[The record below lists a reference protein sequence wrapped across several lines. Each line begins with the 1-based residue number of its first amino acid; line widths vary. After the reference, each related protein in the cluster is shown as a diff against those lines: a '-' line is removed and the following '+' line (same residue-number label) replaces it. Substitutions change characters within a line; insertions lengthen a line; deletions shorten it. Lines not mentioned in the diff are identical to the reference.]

1 MLFSEILLDLD
12 TGDASMH
19 DVYAKE
25 AAGKINVAS
34 AIFEYAA
41 KLAEMPENS
50 TFVQEAAEAAE
61 EAGLPTKPEEGT
73 GLATEAVAQELIAFY
88 DVVVENAKKVKTAAD
103 RDMKAIIGLGKKY
116 GIAASAAQQGNF
128 MIAFA
133 KPLAKALV
141 RDFATNRKSKAAIT
155 FEKGIFPKAADS
167 EKLIFA
173 YGNCM
178 ARLAAVFGM
187 SIGEC
192 IEDPTVQEVLAW
204 NEASMK
210 VFKSMFAAIRGGDKY
225 AGEEPKTGFD
235 KGGVPD
241 VGTLYK
247 MLMKGS
253 SVPRV
258 ENVGTVTKADEDDI
272 AELITYTYVAFQVS
286 KCLVASA
293 ASVKKAGAEKFI
305 KDLCAAEEMRHGQS
319 SKGGQKKISGKF
331 QKINENVKVWAG
343 EVAKS
348 ADLVVKT
355 FSDATAAL
363 GKIATGQ
370 HEGVAATTESYSETS
385 ENDFFEEASRPTSKG
400 AAIGWLIAGVPGAVI
415 GYLIGNHNWKDNPA
429 GYLCEFIADTT
440 KYIKD
445 GDSEKKIKR
454 HLKKVGDGCDR
465 CNQDYKLSEKQR
477 QACGLLAEKTMTAIN
492 GFSQETLSEWVKCA
506 EKCMKSLRNIAEEDA
521 EDGKNSAE

>member
-34 AIFEYAA
+34 AIFEYAS

-61 EAGLPTKPEEGT
+61 EAGLPTKPEQGP

-88 DVVVENAKKVKTAAD
+88 NVVVENAKKVKTAAD

-141 RDFATNRKSKAAIT
+141 RDFATNRKAKAAIT

-331 QKINENVKVWAG
+331 QKINENVKVWAA

-370 HEGVAATTESYSETS
+370 HEGVA
-385 ENDFFEEASRPTSKG
+385 
-400 AAIGWLIAGVPGAVI
+400 
-415 GYLIGNHNWKDNPA
+415 
-429 GYLCEFIADTT
+429 
-440 KYIKD
+440 
-445 GDSEKKIKR
+445 
-454 HLKKVGDGCDR
+454 
-465 CNQDYKLSEKQR
+465 
-477 QACGLLAEKTMTAIN
+477 
-492 GFSQETLSEWVKCA
+492 
-506 EKCMKSLRNIAEEDA
+506 
-521 EDGKNSAE
+521 SAE

>member
-19 DVYAKE
+19 DVRAKE

-41 KLAEMPENS
+41 KLAEMPEDS
-50 TFVQEAAEAAE
+50 RFIQEAADAAE
-61 EAGLPTKPEEGT
+61 EAGLPTKPAEGT

-133 KPLAKALV
+133 KPLAQALV
-141 RDFATNRKSKAAIT
+141 RDFATNRYSKNAIT

-192 IEDPTVQEVLAW
+192 IEDPTVQDVLAV
-204 NEASMK
+204 NENFAGTLAKFGAK
-210 VFKSMFAAIRGGDKY
+210 VRGSDP
-225 AGEEPKTGFD
+225 AVDPKTGFD

-253 SVPRV
+253 SVPKV
-258 ENVGTVTKADEDDI
+258 EKVGTVTKADVEDI

-305 KDLCAAEEMRHGQS
+305 KDLCAAEEVRHDQS
-319 SKGGQKKISGKF
+319 GKGGQKKISGKF

-363 GKIATGQ
+363 GKVATGQ
-370 HEGVAATTESYSETS
+370 HEGVAA
-385 ENDFFEEASRPTSKG
+385 
-400 AAIGWLIAGVPGAVI
+400 
-415 GYLIGNHNWKDNPA
+415 
-429 GYLCEFIADTT
+429 
-440 KYIKD
+440 
-445 GDSEKKIKR
+445 
-454 HLKKVGDGCDR
+454 
-465 CNQDYKLSEKQR
+465 
-477 QACGLLAEKTMTAIN
+477 AE
-492 GFSQETLSEWVKCA
+492 
-506 EKCMKSLRNIAEEDA
+506 
-521 EDGKNSAE
+521 